1 MFYSKSTGGFYDR
14 KIHGDNIPVDVV
26 EITTDVHAALMSGQ
40 TAGKCIIADASGNPV
55 LSDPAVPTDEELA
68 AASRTQRDAL
78 LTACDWVVVK
88 AYEAGAAVPDDWT
101 AYRQA
106 LRDVPDQSGFP
117 AAINWPVSP

>member
-1 MFYSKSTGGFYDR
+1 MFYSKATYGFYDR
-14 KIHGDNIPVDVV
+14 AIHGDAIPSDAV
-26 EITTDVHAALMSGQ
+26 EITAEQYLTLLEGQ
-40 TAGKCIIADASGNPV
+40 SAGKIITADENGYPV
-55 LSDPAVPTDEELA
+55 LSDRAAPSVDELA

-88 AYEAGAAVPDDWT
+88 AYEAGAAVPDDWA